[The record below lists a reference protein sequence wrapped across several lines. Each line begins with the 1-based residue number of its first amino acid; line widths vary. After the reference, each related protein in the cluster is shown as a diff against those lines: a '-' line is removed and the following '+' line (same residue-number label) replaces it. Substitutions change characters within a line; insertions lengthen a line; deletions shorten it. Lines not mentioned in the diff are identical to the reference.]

1 MIRTPLVLACAAL
14 LAGATAYAQA
24 PSPSGSPQEPV
35 VVTTGEGTAQGAPDR
50 AWISVSAESRAP
62 SPREAQRRNVELMTP
77 VQEALKAARIP
88 DDAMRTTGYDLQ
100 QEFDFVNGK
109 RVARGYLA
117 RNSIEIRVD
126 DVTRVGELLETVVKQ
141 GATTVS
147 GLRFDLKDQGKLER
161 EAVRQAVSN
170 ARLKAEAAAAGAGR
184 SIDRAGTNRGSRR
197 AGASRADAA
206 VPDSGGP
213 GARGRPAAGCHRP
226 DRGPRASDG
235 DLQPE
240 IGLLHRGEPPL
251 ATTDYTRARR
261 HLARRDPVLRDL
273 MRAHGKCGLAEAQ
286 NADPF
291 GALLKAIVSQQLSTK
306 AATTIYTRL
315 MALFDGVPTPLRG
328 WPASPTTSSGPRG

>member
-24 PSPSGSPQEPV
+24 PSASASLQEPV

-88 DDAMRTTGYDLQ
+88 DDAVRTTGYDLQ

-184 SIDRAGTNRGSRR
+184 SIDRLVRIQE
-197 AGASRADAA
+197 AGAPGPPVPMPQFRTMASQAPEAAAPPPVAIGQIEVRAQ
-206 VPDSGGP
+206 VTVTFS
-213 GARGRPAAGCHRP
+213 
-226 DRGPRASDG
+226 
-235 DLQPE
+235 
-240 IGLLHRGEPPL
+240 
-251 ATTDYTRARR
+251 
-261 HLARRDPVLRDL
+261 
-273 MRAHGKCGLAEAQ
+273 
-286 NADPF
+286 
-291 GALLKAIVSQQLSTK
+291 LK
-306 AATTIYTRL
+306 
-315 MALFDGVPTPLRG
+315 
-328 WPASPTTSSGPRG
+328 